1 MEPKQQGS
9 EPTSAMILSSYAELE
24 AFLTAFAEGH
34 INLVILIGA
43 RGLGK
48 SRAVRNILGDEIC
61 WIEGNASPFGIYVQL
76 YRHRDQI
83 VVIDDVD
90 SLHADKN
97 GVRLLKNLC
106 QTEPVKR
113 VAWQTA
119 AKGLEKEKI
128 PREFSTTSRT
138 VIVSNDW
145 RNTNRNTA
153 AVEDRGQVL
162 VFRPT
167 PLEVHRKVYE
177 WFEDDEIY
185 GWIGERL
192 NLIHAPSM
200 RLYYRAR
207 ELKRGGLN
215 WKRVIPESVGDQ
227 RTRLALEL
235 LTDGSYSTQEDRA
248 RAFITQ
254 GGGCRATFFNYAKR
268 LKAVRH

>member
-1 MEPKQQGS
+1 MKKNRIS
-9 EPTSAMILSSYAELE
+9 REPTNAIILSSYAELE

-48 SRAVRNILGDEIC
+48 SRAVRKILGDDIC

-76 YRHRDQI
+76 YRHRDQL

-145 RNTNRNTA
+145 RSTNRNTA

-167 PLEVHRKVYE
+167 SLEVHRKVNE

-185 GWIGERL
+185 GWIGARL
-192 NLIHAPSM
+192 HLIREPSM

-215 WKRVIPESVGDQ
+215 WKQILPESEGDQ
-227 RTRLALEL
+227 RTRLTLEL
-235 LTDGSYSTQEDRA
+235 LADDSYSTQEDRA

-254 GGGCRATFFNYAKR
+254 DGGCRATFFNYAKR
-268 LKAVRH
+268 LKSIRG